1 MRKINIL
8 TCALTVA
15 LVALASCTDDFK
27 EVPTASGRTI
37 VEIAATNDNFNILA
51 AALTKTGLVNSLNNN
66 NSGSFTVFAPS
77 DAAFVS
83 YWNAM
88 KGPGHNE
95 QSVLDSVNRLR
106 ATNPAS
112 FPSTYPTIA
121 TVTGILNY
129 HIVNSTIAS
138 SQITGG
144 QAFSSLGTIQINN
157 VLPGVNV
164 TYPTRLS
171 ISKQAS
177 VLINAGRAVENSPAN
192 GAIVTTVDAAFAS
205 NGVIHTIDRVL
216 IPITAGGSMTVAA
229 VLGLTV
235 NYATNPPTIGGG
247 TTSNDTNGSNYNLL
261 AAALRVTG
269 LAPAILPNANP
280 LPDFTV
286 FAPTDAAFVSFLLNG
301 AAYSAANETAAY
313 NAINGL
319 SASTTPTLAQ
329 VTELLKYHVV
339 AGRVL
344 STDLTNGQTVSTLQ
358 TIGGNPN
365 TFNIGIN
372 GSTFTLVDKG
382 PAVTDPTISGAN
394 ILTNA
399 GVIHQI
405 NGILRNQ

>member
-1 MRKINIL
+1 MRKINIISSVL
-8 TCALTVA
+8 TGV
-15 LVALASCTDDFK
+15 LVVLASCTDDFK
-27 EVPTASGRTI
+27 EVPTASGNTI
-37 VEIAATNDNFNILA
+37 VQVASGNNNFNILA
-51 AALTKTGLVNSLNNN
+51 AALTKTGLVNTLNNN

-77 DAAFVS
+77 DDAFVT
-83 YWNAM
+83 YWRAVRANPALT
-88 KGPGHNE
+88 E
-95 QSVLDSVNRLR
+95 QNVLDTIANLKTTAVSN
-106 ATNPAS
+106 
-112 FPSTYPTIA
+112 PTIG
-121 TVTGILNY
+121 TLTGILNY
-129 HIVNSTIAS
+129 HVVNSKIFS

-144 QAFSSLGTIQINN
+144 QAFSSLGTIQVNN
-157 VLPGVNV
+157 VLPGVNI

-171 ISKQAS
+171 VSKQAS

-192 GAIVTTVDAAFAS
+192 GATVTAVDAEAS

-216 IPITAGGSMTVAA
+216 IPITAGGNMTVAA

-269 LAPAILPNANP
+269 LAPAILPSANP

-301 AAYSAANETAAY
+301 AAYSSANETAAY
-313 NAINGL
+313 NAIIGL
-319 SASTTPTLAQ
+319 SANSTPSLAT

-344 STDLTNGQTVSTLQ
+344 STDLTNGQTVNTLQ

-372 GSTFTLVDKG
+372 GSIFTLVDKG
-382 PAVTDPTISGAN
+382 SAVTDPTISSAN

-405 NGILRNQ
+405 NGVLRNQ

>member
-1 MRKINIL
+1 MNSKKIKISAALL
-8 TCALTVA
+8 TFFLAMGCA
-15 LVALASCTDDFK
+15 SDFK
-27 EVPTASGRTI
+27 EVPSPTGQTIAQIAS
-37 VEIAATNDNFNILA
+37 ANDNFNILT
-51 AALTKTGLVNSLNNN
+51 ALVTKTGLVSNLGNN
-66 NSGSFTVFAPS
+66 NSGVYTVFAPT
-77 DAAFVS
+77 DAAFVN
-83 YWNAM
+83 YFKVAVAALATAD
-88 KGPGHNE
+88 E
-95 QSVLDSVNRLR
+95 AAVLTWVNNTL
-106 ATNPAS
+106 S
-112 FPSTYPTIA
+112 PSTSPSIA
-121 TVTGILNY
+121 NLVGVLNY
-129 HIVNSTIAS
+129 HVVNSKITS

-144 QAFSSLGTIQINN
+144 QGISSLGAVQINN

-171 ISKQAS
+171 ISKQGS
-177 VLINAGRAVENSPAN
+177 SILINAARAVENSPAN
-192 GAIVTTVDAAFAS
+192 GATVSTTIVDVPAS
-205 NGVIHTIDRVL
+205 NGVIHGIDRVL
-216 IPITAGGSMTVAA
+216 IPITAAGNMTVAA

-280 LPDFTV
+280 LPDVTV

-319 SASTTPTLAQ
+319 SASSTPSLAT

-344 STDLTNGQTVSTLQ
+344 STDLTNGQTVNTLQ
-358 TIGGNPN
+358 LVGGNPN
-365 TFNIGIN
+365 TFNIGISGN
-372 GSTFTLVDKG
+372 TVTLVDKG
-382 PAVTDPTISGAN
+382 PAVTDPTVTSAN

-405 NGILRNQ
+405 NGVLRNQ